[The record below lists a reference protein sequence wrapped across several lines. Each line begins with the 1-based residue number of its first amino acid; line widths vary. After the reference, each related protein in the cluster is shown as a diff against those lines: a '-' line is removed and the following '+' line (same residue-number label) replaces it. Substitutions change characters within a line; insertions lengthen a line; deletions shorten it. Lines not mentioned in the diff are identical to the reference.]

1 VSGDCKDEEVILTL
15 PSMNASGWTATEFDD
30 IVRQH
35 QARIY
40 RVLWCELRDDEAAAT
55 LTQDCFLKAYRA
67 RAEFR
72 GDASV
77 NTWLVRIAVNLARDY
92 RRNRRQG
99 FWRRLRNSHLG
110 EIELAIEIA
119 EDGTPRADRALLA
132 REQLRQT
139 MEAVRSLS
147 PQQQTVFHLR
157 FLEEMTLEEIAVA
170 MSVEIGTVKSHLSRA
185 VHTLRQRKDK
195 Q

>member
-1 VSGDCKDEEVILTL
+1 MEEILTMRAL
-15 PSMNASGWTATEFDD
+15 SEAGWNAAEFDD
-30 IVRQH
+30 IVREH

-72 GDASV
+72 GESSV

-92 RRNRRQG
+92 QRNRRQN
-99 FWRRLRNSHLG
+99 FWRRMLG
-110 EIELAIEIA
+110 GNVKEAELANEMA
-119 EDGTPRADRALLA
+119 EDNAPRADRALLA
-132 REQLRQT
+132 REQLQHT
-139 MEAVRSLS
+139 MDAVKTLS
-147 PQQQTVFHLR
+147 AQQQTVFHLR
-157 FLEEMTLEEIAVA
+157 FIEELSLEEIAEA

-185 VHTLRQRKDK
+185 VNALRQQRNKS
-195 Q
+195 

>member
-1 VSGDCKDEEVILTL
+1 MEETLTI
-15 PSMNASGWTATEFDD
+15 PVMNDAGWTAAEFDD

-72 GDASV
+72 GEASV
-77 NTWLVRIAVNLARDY
+77 STWLVRIAVNLARDY
-92 RRNRRQG
+92 QRNRRQS
-99 FWRRLRNSHLG
+99 FWRRLLG
-110 EIELAIEIA
+110 GNAKEAELATEMA
-119 EDGTPRADRALLA
+119 VDKTPLADRALLA
-132 REQLRQT
+132 REQLQRT
-139 MEAVRSLS
+139 MEAVKTLS
-147 PQQQTVFHLR
+147 AQQQTVFHLR
-157 FLEEMTLEEIAVA
+157 FLEELSLEEIAQA
-170 MSVEIGTVKSHLSRA
+170 MGIETGTVKSHLSRA
-185 VHTLRQRKDK
+185 VNALRQQRKN